1 MLDPIPHSPSPIG
14 EPSGAAGP
22 DRLAQDPTVKLSDAP
37 AELKTVRIQENV
49 LAIHERRLLN
59 WLCARMPSWVT
70 PDLLTAM
77 GVIGATLTFAGY
89 AASNLSDGWL
99 WLAIAGYVIQ
109 WFGDSMDGSLA
120 RWRKIERPS
129 YGYFIDH
136 SCDGL
141 TTALIVWGIGTTPY
155 VTMDV
160 VMIALVG
167 YLLLSIHAYLSAR
180 VLGEFK
186 LSYLAAGPTELRFL
200 LIGLTIA
207 MMVLGSGPGLF
218 GAISGFDIFVGAI
231 GVVLMTLFVIQTLVT
246 GRRLALEA
254 AKGGDRRRDPSA

>member
-1 MLDPIPHSPSPIG
+1 MLDSSR
-14 EPSGAAGP
+14 S
-22 DRLAQDPTVKLSDAP
+22 AP
-37 AELKTVRIQENV
+37 AEASQESTGHSTPSTAQRGDTVAGEMQTLRIQQNI
-49 LAIHERRLLN
+49 LARHERRLLN
-59 WLCARMPSWVT
+59 WLCARMPAWVT
-70 PDLLTAM
+70 PDLLTAL
-77 GVIGATLTFAGY
+77 GVIGAVLTFGGY
-89 AASNLSDGWL
+89 AASNLGDNWL

-120 RWRKIERPS
+120 RFRKIERPS

-160 VMIALVG
+160 VMVALVG

-186 LSYLAAGPTELRFL
+186 LSYLAAGPTELRFML
-200 LIGLTIA
+200 VGLTIM
-207 MMVLGSGPGLF
+207 MMVLGTGPGLF
-218 GAISGFDIFVGAI
+218 GAISGFDLFVGAI
-231 GVVLMTLFVIQTLVT
+231 GAVLMTLFVVQTLIT

-254 AKGGDRRRDPSA
+254 ASGADRTR